1 MSKKKILIIDD
12 DTSQQELLNI
22 FFRGKGYAV
31 HCAATAAEG
40 LKART
45 TFHPDVIILDIRLPD
60 MDGIEVLRRLE
71 TGKSSINAIMITAYH
86 DMETTVKA
94 MKLGA
99 YEYITKPID
108 VDELEDA
115 VLRALK
121 NSQLRKAKESPAART
136 FLQKGPMIGNS
147 KPMKEVF
154 KMIGMLSENNVT
166 VLIEG
171 ETGTGKELIARA
183 IHDYSPGKNHPFIPI
198 NCSAIVGTLLESELF
213 GHEKGAFTGA
223 FATKKGKFELAGA
236 GTIFL
241 DEMGEIPIE
250 LQAKLL
256 RFLQDKV
263 FQRVGGE
270 KFLTSKARVIAATNK
285 DLLQLVRAGAFREDL
300 YYRLTAARI
309 NVPPL
314 KKRKEDIPYLIDHM
328 LKEIN
333 SELGKKIERVDEK
346 ALLRMME
353 YDWPGNV
360 RELRNVLTGAAI
372 STRGEAIVD
381 DAITPFLEK
390 DTMQN
395 ASPPVVALTLR
406 EVEREHILKILK
418 YTDGN
423 ITKTAQI
430 LGISRPTLRQKIRE
444 YKIHPQQS

>member
-1 MSKKKILIIDD
+1 MNKKKILIIDD
-12 DTSQQELLNI
+12 DASQLELLDI

-31 HCAATAAEG
+31 HCSATATEG
-40 LKART
+40 LKAHT

-71 TGKSSINAIMITAYH
+71 PEKSSINAIMITAYH
-86 DMETTVKA
+86 DMETTVRA

-115 VLRALK
+115 VSRALK
-121 NSQLRKAKESPAART
+121 NSQHRETKELPAVRT

-154 KMIGMLSENNVT
+154 KMIGMLSGNNVT

-183 IHDYSPGKNHPFIPI
+183 IHDYSPSKNHPFIPI
-198 NCSAIVGTLLESELF
+198 NCSAIVATLLESELF

-223 FATKKGKFELAGA
+223 FTTKKGKFEHAGE

-241 DEMGEIPIE
+241 DEIGEIPIE
-250 LQAKLL
+250 IQAKLL

-270 KFLTSKARVIAATNK
+270 RFLNSKARVIAATNK

-300 YYRLTAARI
+300 YYRLSAARI
-309 NVPPL
+309 TVPPL
-314 KKRKEDIPYLIDHM
+314 RKRKEDIPFLLDHM
-328 LKEIN
+328 LKELN
-333 SELGKKIERVDEK
+333 AELGKNIERVDQK
-346 ALLRMME
+346 ALVRMME

-360 RELRNVLTGAAI
+360 RELRNVLTSAAI
-372 STRGEAIVD
+372 SVRGEAILD
-381 DAITPFLEK
+381 EAITPFLEK
-390 DTMQN
+390 ETLQGMI
-395 ASPPVVALTLR
+395 PPGIALSLQ
-406 EVEREHILKILK
+406 EVEREHIMKILK
-418 YTDGN
+418 YTNGN
-423 ITKTAQI
+423 ITKSAEI
-430 LGISRPTLRQKIRE
+430 LGISRPTLRQKIRQ
-444 YKIHPQQS
+444 YNIVL

>member
-1 MSKKKILIIDD
+1 MCKKKILIIDD
-12 DTSQQELLNI
+12 DASQLELLNI
-22 FFRGKGYAV
+22 FFSGRGYAV
-31 HCAATAAEG
+31 HCSATAMAG
-40 LKART
+40 LEARA
-45 TFHPDVIILDIRLPD
+45 TFHPDVIVLDIRLPD
-60 MDGIEVLRRLE
+60 MDGIEVLRSLD
-71 TGKSSINAIMITAYH
+71 TGKSSINVIMITAYH

-115 VLRALK
+115 VCRALK
-121 NSQLRKAKESPAART
+121 NSELREAKELPAVKT

-154 KMIGMLSENNVT
+154 KMIGVLSENNVT

-183 IHDYSPGKNHPFIPI
+183 IHDYGPHKDHPFIPI

-223 FATKKGKFELAGA
+223 FATKKGKFELAGE

-256 RFLQDKV
+256 RFLQDKA

-270 KFLTSKARVIAATNK
+270 KFLHSKARVIVATNK
-285 DLLQLVRAGAFREDL
+285 DLLQMVRAGTFREDL
-300 YYRLTAARI
+300 YYRLSAAKI

-314 KKRKEDIPYLIDHM
+314 RKRREDIPFLLDHM
-328 LKEIN
+328 VKEIN
-333 SELGKKIERVDEK
+333 AELGKRIDRVDKK

-372 STRGEAIVD
+372 STRGETLLD
-381 DAITPFLEK
+381 DAILPFLGAGTVQ
-390 DTMQN
+390 DIF
-395 ASPPVVALTLR
+395 PPGAALSLR
-406 EVEREHILKILK
+406 EVEREHILKILH
-418 YTDGN
+418 YTNGN
-423 ITKTAQI
+423 ITSSAQI
-430 LGISRPTLRQKIRE
+430 LGISRPTLRQKIRQ
-444 YKIHPQQS
+444 YKILPQQ